1 MKKIVIV
8 YEEEI
13 DGKLIQVTMQNG
25 RATATY
31 RINTP
36 EETTIVSATMTRFKY
51 LDESKKEMVKDVINK
66 RVETTGD
73 ENQFQGLVSNL
84 KTHVKTKGEKYFK
97 LIEDLIAED
106 DLEKEGK

>member
-1 MKKIVIV
+1 MKKLVLV

-13 DGKLIQVTMQNG
+13 DGKTVQVTIQNG
-25 RATATY
+25 RATAIY
-31 RINTP
+31 RVASS
-36 EETTIVSATMTRFKY
+36 EETTTVSANLTRFKY
-51 LDESKKEMVKDVINK
+51 LDENKKEVTKDVVNK

-73 ENQFQGLVSNL
+73 ENQYQSLVSNL

-106 DLEKEGK
+106 AAEKEGK

>member
-1 MKKIVIV
+1 MKKLVLV

-13 DGKLIQVTMQNG
+13 DGKLIQVTIQNG

-31 RINTP
+31 RVASS

-51 LDESKKEMVKDVINK
+51 LDESKKEVTKDVVNK

-73 ENQFQGLVSNL
+73 ENQYQNLVSNL
-84 KTHVKTKGEKYFK
+84 KNHVKTKGEKYFK
-97 LIEDLIAED
+97 LIQDLIDED
-106 DLEKEGK
+106 ASEKEGK